1 MKRNIK
7 MKTSSNNGMIELH
20 CKNVLCINKKGY
32 AVLLSKKDLS
42 SDNLS
47 SKYSWAE
54 EFICNFCDSKFYIC
68 SICHEKH
75 QSIKLMIKNQLYRH
89 AKIHVNT
96 EIVAKRKEKQ
106 LLNVNTKKPKFTNTP
121 ILKYD
126 RTKNKQSIE
135 EEGHNK
141 EIPYVLDSLIKLK
154 NVNENQSP
162 VPYSLNSG
170 ITSVVITDDVSTDIS
185 TVTKASSLVA
195 KANCGSDS
203 ATSYISKEDTMLHIL
218 LARMMSRITR
228 YQRND
233 LCEIMNLIKRKYS
246 SRNITSNTS
255 TNDQIVL
262 DIPVND
268 ACIRQRYLTGKNS
281 IMKNLPTPNVIV
293 IKDHSY
299 VSIKECLCNW
309 LMIKETPD
317 YIKEKDQKRKTID
330 CITQSK
336 VAKQIYG
343 RALQINKNETNEDV
357 LSVLAIQ
364 WSDDFEPNTSIKSN
378 RGSVWIKTITF
389 ISSDDNKNNINNT
402 YPIAIGHKGKDH
414 NDIE

>member
-1 MKRNIK
+1 

-32 AVLLSKKDLS
+32 AVPLSKKDLS

-54 EFICNFCDSKFYIC
+54 EFICDFCDSKFYIC

-75 QSIKLMIKNQLYRH
+75 QSIKVMIKNQLYRH

-96 EIVAKRKEKQ
+96 EIVAKRKEKD
-106 LLNVNTKKPKFTNTP
+106 LLNVKTKKHKVTNTP

-135 EEGHNK
+135 EQEGHNK
-141 EIPYVLDSLIKLK
+141 EFPYVLDSHMKVK
-154 NVNENQSP
+154 NVNESQSS
-162 VPYSLNSG
+162 VRSSFTSG
-170 ITSVVITDDVSTDIS
+170 ITSVDITDDISTDIS
-185 TVTKASSLVA
+185 SVTKASSLVA

-218 LARMMSRITR
+218 LARLMSRITR

-233 LCEIMNLIKRKYS
+233 LCEIMNLIKQKYS
-246 SRNITSNTS
+246 SRNRTSNTS

-317 YIKEKDQKRKTID
+317 YIKEKDRKRKTID

-336 VAKQIYG
+336 VAKQIYR
-343 RALQINKNETNEDV
+343 RALKMNKNE
-357 LSVLAIQ
+357 
-364 WSDDFEPNTSIKSN
+364 K
-378 RGSVWIKTITF
+378 K
-389 ISSDDNKNNINNT
+389 
-402 YPIAIGHKGKDH
+402 
-414 NDIE
+414 